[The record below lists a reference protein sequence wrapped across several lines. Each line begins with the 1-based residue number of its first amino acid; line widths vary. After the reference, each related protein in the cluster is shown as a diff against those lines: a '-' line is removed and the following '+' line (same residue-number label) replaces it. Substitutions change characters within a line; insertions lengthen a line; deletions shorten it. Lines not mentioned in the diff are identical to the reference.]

1 MVMVI
6 CSLQMVVV
14 DAVAVMVV
22 VVVATRRLIGVDCD
36 GVGWIKERL

>member
-14 DAVAVMVV
+14 DAVMVV

>member
-14 DAVAVMVV
+14 DAVMVV

-36 GVGWIKERL
+36 GVGWIKEHL

>member
-14 DAVAVMVV
+14 DALMVV